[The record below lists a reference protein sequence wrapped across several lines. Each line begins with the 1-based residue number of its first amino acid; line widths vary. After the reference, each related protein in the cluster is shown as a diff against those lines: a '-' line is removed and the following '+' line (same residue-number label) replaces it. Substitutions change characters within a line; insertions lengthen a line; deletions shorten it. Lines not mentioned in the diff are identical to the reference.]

1 MASFQAAI
9 QIFHNKRHGL
19 LSLLDNFAALSGS
32 QLLPIG
38 YIRPRSDY
46 FGAGVAFPPEI
57 WYDREN
63 TAGGASFGCPPPL
76 CAALCGAELLIR
88 IFEGAPPCVL
98 STC

>member
-38 YIRPRSDY
+38 YTYGREAIISAQALRSRRKFGMIEKTQQGARPSDVRRPLRRTLRRS
-46 FGAGVAFPPEI
+46 
-57 WYDREN
+57 
-63 TAGGASFGCPPPL
+63 
-76 CAALCGAELLIR
+76 AAD
-88 IFEGAPPCVL
+88 
-98 STC
+98 SDS

>member
-38 YIRPRSDY
+38 YIRPALRSRRK
-46 FGAGVAFPPEI
+46 FGMIEK
-57 WYDREN
+57 
-63 TAGGASFGCPPPL
+63 TQQGARPSDVRRPSAPHS
-76 CAALCGAELLIR
+76 AAQSC
-88 IFEGAPPCVL
+88 
-98 STC
+98 

>member
-19 LSLLDNFAALSGS
+19 LSLLDNFAALSGGR
-32 QLLPIG
+32 LLPIG

-46 FGAGVAFPPEI
+46 FGAGVAFLPDI
-57 WYDREN
+57 WYDERKHSRGRGLR
-63 TAGGASFGCPPPL
+63 TSAAR
-76 CAALCGAELLIR
+76 CAVPCGAALLIR
-88 IFEGAPPCVL
+88 IVEGALPCVL